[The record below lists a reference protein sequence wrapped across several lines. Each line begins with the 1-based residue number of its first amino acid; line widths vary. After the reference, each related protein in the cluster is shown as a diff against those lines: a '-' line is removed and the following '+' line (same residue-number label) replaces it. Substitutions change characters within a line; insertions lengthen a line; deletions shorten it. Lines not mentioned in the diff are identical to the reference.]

1 MVQQINL
8 YDPGLLRQR
17 DWLALGN
24 VVAAGL
30 LLAVAVGL
38 LGAWARQDL
47 PALTAQAAANEGQL
61 KAMRDQI
68 AALGQQAAS
77 RKPDPRLEQELGA
90 ARLLLDARGEVLAV
104 LKQRLGPDADSF
116 ADYLRGFARQSVA
129 GLWLTGFS
137 FDAASGGMEIQ
148 GRTVDPALLPE
159 YIRRL
164 NQEQAFQGRAFA
176 ALKLVEGKPEAR
188 PAATVAPASA
198 PAAAA
203 AGTATTVRAPFHEF
217 TLTPAKDGGAAQVL
231 TRAPAPGTGGQ
242 G

>member
-1 MVQQINL
+1 MTQQINL
-8 YDPGLLRQR
+8 YDPSLLRQR

-24 VVAAGL
+24 VVAAAL

-47 PALTAQAAANEGQL
+47 PALTAQAAANDAQL
-61 KAMRDQI
+61 KTLRDQI
-68 AALGQQAAS
+68 ATLGQQVAN
-77 RKPDPRLEQELGA
+77 RKADPRVEQELGA
-90 ARLLLDARGEVLAV
+90 TRLLLAARAEVLAV

-137 FDAASGGMEIQ
+137 FDAVSGGMEIQ

-164 NQEQAFQGRAFA
+164 NKEQAFQGRAFA
-176 ALKLVEGKPEAR
+176 ALKLAEGQIAAR
-188 PAATVAPASA
+188 PETAAAPAVAPA
-198 PAAAA
+198 PAARSAA
-203 AGTATTVRAPFHEF
+203 ASRAPFHEF
-217 TLTPAKDGGAAQVL
+217 ILTPAKSGGAVPVL
-231 TRAPAPGTGGQ
+231 TRALGPGSGGQ

>member
-1 MVQQINL
+1 MTQQINL
-8 YDPGLLRQR
+8 YDPSLLRQR

-24 VVAAGL
+24 VMAAAL

-47 PALTAQAAANEGQL
+47 PALTAQAAANDAQL
-61 KAMRDQI
+61 KTLRDQI
-68 AALGQQAAS
+68 TTLGQQAAS
-77 RKPDPRLEQELGA
+77 RKADPRVEQELGA
-90 ARLLLDARGEVLAV
+90 TRLLLAARAEVLDV

-137 FDAASGGMEIQ
+137 FDAASGGMEIR

-164 NQEQAFQGRAFA
+164 NKEQAFQGRAFA
-176 ALKLVEGKPEAR
+176 ALKLAEGKIEAR
-188 PAATVAPASA
+188 PDAAAV
-198 PAAAA
+198 PAAAPVARPLA
-203 AGTATTVRAPFHEF
+203 ASRAPFHEF
-217 TLTPAKDGGAAQVL
+217 VLTPAKSGGAAQVL
-231 TRAPAPGTGGQ
+231 TRAPGSGGPG
-242 G
+242 

>member
-1 MVQQINL
+1 MAQQINL
-8 YDPGLLRQR
+8 YDPSLERQR

-24 VVAAGL
+24 VVAVAL

-47 PALTAQAAANEGQL
+47 PALAAQAAANDAQL
-61 KAMRDQI
+61 KSLRDQI
-68 AALGQQAAS
+68 TTLGQQAAS
-77 RKPDPRLEQELGA
+77 RKADPRVEQELGA
-90 ARLLLDARGEVLAV
+90 TRLLLAARTEVLAV

-137 FDAASGGMEIQ
+137 FDAASGGMEIR
-148 GRTVDPALLPE
+148 GRTTDPALLPE

-164 NQEQAFQGRAFA
+164 NKEQAFQGRAFA
-176 ALKLVEGKPEAR
+176 ALKLAEGKIEAR
-188 PAATVAPASA
+188 PDAAAVPAAPAPA
-198 PAAAA
+198 PRPVA
-203 AGTATTVRAPFHEF
+203 AGRAPFHEF
-217 TLTPAKDGGAAQVL
+217 ILTPAKSGGAAQVL
-231 TRAPAPGTGGQ
+231 TRAPGSGPGGQ